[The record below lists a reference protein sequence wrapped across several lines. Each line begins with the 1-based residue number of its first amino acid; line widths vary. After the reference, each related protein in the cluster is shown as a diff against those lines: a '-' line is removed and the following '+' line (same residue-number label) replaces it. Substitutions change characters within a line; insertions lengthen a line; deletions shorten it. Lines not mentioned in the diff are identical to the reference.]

1 MKDNSCITVLIS
13 GGFSPSVSYVAKKLG
28 FDYYHCNNFLYKKK
42 DGKIVLNGCVQN
54 PILDR
59 NAKLDITNNYLKKL
73 NFTLNDVI
81 SVGDGANDVN
91 LIKQTGIGVSYKG
104 KQILNNVADVV
115 FNYTN
120 LKGILYLQDY
130 QI

>member
-1 MKDNSCITVLIS
+1 M
-13 GGFSPSVSYVAKKLG
+13 
-28 FDYYHCNNFLYKKK
+28 
-42 DGKIVLNGCVQN
+42 LNGCVQK
-54 PILDR
+54 PILDK

-91 LIKQTGIGVSYKG
+91 LIEQTGIGVSYKG

-115 FNYTN
+115 FNHTN